1 MHKEIFTLLLA
12 CIFVFLLFTSCQ
24 KDSSPSSSDE
34 NTGSGGSSGTTVTN
48 ALSENSSDHQDDADY
63 VWNSSDVI
71 PIVLNGNSITENTD
85 NATVSGSTI
94 TISSA
99 GTYSFSGSLSNGQ
112 IIVDTQDQTTVRLIL
127 NGVDLNCSTSS
138 PIYVKTSKK
147 VILVL
152 ADNTTNKVTD
162 GSSYVFANTTDT
174 EPNAAI
180 FSTADFTI
188 YGNGSLI
195 VDGNYND
202 GIASKDGLI
211 IKSGTI
217 SVTSVD
223 DGIRGKDYLVV
234 KDGNITVNSFGDGF
248 KSDNSEDTQKGYVL
262 IESGTISITSSLDA
276 ITAETDVLISNGE
289 INLTSGGGSSKT
301 ISNSSTISAKGIKGV
316 ASVVVDNGYLS
327 VSSADDAF
335 HSNGAITINGG
346 TFGIS
351 SGDDGIHADSI
362 LAINGGT
369 IAITKCYEGIESKD
383 ITINDGNINLV
394 SSDDGVNGAGGN
406 DGSGTAGW
414 TNGVSSGSYNLYI
427 NGGYI
432 AVYATGDG
440 IDVNGAITMTS
451 GIVIVHGP
459 TSSGN
464 GPLDYDTS
472 FKISGGFL
480 LAVGSSGMAQAPSTS
495 STQYSTMF
503 TLKSTQ
509 SANTIFHIQKN
520 DGTEVLSFKPSKKY
534 QSVVFSAP
542 ALSNGSS
549 YDVYLGGSSTGTET
563 DGLYSGGTYTA
574 GTKSTSF
581 TISNILTSLSL

>member
-1 MHKEIFTLLLA
+1 MHRKYFRLLPV
-12 CIFVFLLFTSCQ
+12 FVFIFSLFTACQ
-24 KDSSPSSSDE
+24 KDSNPSSSDE
-34 NTGSGGSSGTTVTN
+34 NTGSGGSSGTTVTE
-48 ALSENSSDHQDDADY
+48 ALSANSADHEDDSDYA
-63 VWNSSDVI
+63 WNSSDII
-71 PIVLNGNSITENTD
+71 PIVLNGSSITENTD

-94 TISSA
+94 TIIAA
-99 GTYSFSGSLSNGQ
+99 GTYSFSGSLTNGQ
-112 IIVDTQDQTTVRLIL
+112 IIVDTPDQTTVRLIL

-138 PIYVKTSKK
+138 PIYVKTAQK

-180 FSTADFTI
+180 FSTADFTV

-195 VDGNYND
+195 VNGNYND

-211 IKSGTI
+211 IKGGTI

-223 DGIRGKDYLVV
+223 DGIRGKDYLIIR
-234 KDGNITVNSFGDGF
+234 DGDITVNSSGDGL
-248 KSDNSEDTQKGYVL
+248 KSDNSEDTKKGYVL
-262 IESGTISITSSLDA
+262 IESGTINVTSSLDA
-276 ITAETDVLISNGE
+276 ITAETDALISNGE
-289 INLTSGGGSSKT
+289 IYLTSGGGSSKT
-301 ISNSSTISAKGIKGV
+301 ISNSSSISAKAVKGV
-316 ASVVVDNGYLS
+316 ASIIVDNGTFS
-327 VSSADDAF
+327 ISSADDAF

-346 TFGIS
+346 SLGIS
-351 SGDDGIHADSI
+351 SGDDGVHADSI

-369 IAITKCYEGIESKD
+369 ISIAKCYEGIESKD
-383 ITINDGNINLV
+383 ITINDGNITLTA
-394 SSDDGVNGAGGN
+394 SDDGINGAGGN

-451 GIVIVHGP
+451 GTVIVHGP
-459 TSSGN
+459 TSNGN
-464 GPLDYDTS
+464 GPLDYDSS

-480 LAVGSSGMAQAPSTS
+480 LAAGSSGMAQAPSTS
-495 STQYSTMF
+495 STQYSAMF

-509 SANTIFHIQKN
+509 SANTIFHIQKS

-534 QSVVFSAP
+534 QLIVFSAP
-542 ALSNGSS
+542 ALAKSS
-549 YDVYLGGSSTGTET
+549 TYDVYLGGSSTGTKT
-563 DGLYSGGTYTA
+563 DGLYSGGTYAA